1 MRSLVVDANVAIKWL
16 NPAEPLA
23 DAEESGSEFWTADQK
38 LYNAVKDRL
47 PFVKWLGDYEE
58 ETSTSKT

>member
-1 MRSLVVDANVAIKWL
+1 MGQPL
-16 NPAEPLA
+16 NYLFQNDLEKV
-23 DAEESGSEFWTADQK
+23 SGRETADQK

-58 ETSTSKT
+58 ETTTSKT